1 MGGFGPAA
9 SAAILLLLLSLSG
22 QALAA
27 SGSDPTAG
35 GVGVVVQGT
44 APTACSVL
52 VTKPLGSTGQGVGN
66 GNRKRFNLG
75 KLEESC
81 NSGSGF
87 DTFATTFP
95 AQPGAVFIVDNA
107 DVPASAGGV
116 TRVDGLNT
124 AGAITR
130 TLAYETDE
138 GPPQTMTFTIR
149 VR

>member
-1 MGGFGPAA
+1 MGRTSTAA
-9 SAAILLLLLSLSG
+9 SAAALLLSLGLSG
-22 QALAA
+22 HALAA
-27 SGSDPTAG
+27 TGSDPTAG
-35 GVGVVVQGT
+35 GVGVVLQGR
-44 APTACSVL
+44 APAACSVV

-66 GNRKRFNLG
+66 GARKRFNLG

-87 DTFATTFP
+87 DTFATTSP

-107 DVPASAGGV
+107 DIPASAGGV
-116 TRVDGLNT
+116 TRIDGSTT
-124 AGAITR
+124 AGSLVR
-130 TLAYETDE
+130 NLAYETEE